1 MPALLAASIALLAI
15 LFSVHTS
22 SAQTSLTKNEGE
34 TIVIEDAPEMN
45 VISFGK
51 TVIIKQSAK
60 EVFVWG
66 GDVIVEGRVEGDVA
80 TLGGSIIQKEGGF
93 IGGAVI
99 VIGGSYKPES
109 AVPLRTEGKE
119 TVMFGMFEEEF
130 REMAQNPSQIFA
142 PTLTPAFLAQ
152 RILSALFWFIIT
164 FVFASLAPGAVSR
177 AITRLHLSPAKV
189 AGIGVGSLIF
199 ATMLIIAALQI
210 LPDYAGAVVGLMSF
224 VLLMLAYGFG
234 RVVLQ
239 VSVGK
244 AIQRKMPEGIGRS
257 EAVSIFL
264 GVIVWT
270 LVLSVPYVWTIAVI
284 ALFSA
289 GIGLV
294 LTARSGYGW
303 KTS

>member
-1 MPALLAASIALLAI
+1 MICAFFFLLQPIYGQSP
-15 LFSVHTS
+15 VTEV
-22 SAQTSLTKNEGE
+22 QGE
-34 TIVIEDAPEMN
+34 TIIIEDAVEMN

-51 TVIIKQSAK
+51 TVIIRQSAK

-80 TLGGSIIQKEGGF
+80 ALGGSVIQKEGAY

-109 AVPLRTEGKE
+109 ATPLRVEGKE
-119 TVMFGMFEEEF
+119 TVMFGMFEDEF
-130 REMAQNPSQIFA
+130 RDMAQNPSQIFA
-142 PTLTPAFLAQ
+142 PSLTPAFLAQ
-152 RILSALFWFIIT
+152 RILSALFWFVVT
-164 FVFASLAPGAVSR
+164 FVFATLAPGAVSR
-177 AITRLHLSPAKV
+177 AITRLHLSPLKV
-189 AGIGVGSLIF
+189 AGIGIGSLI
-199 ATMLIIAALQI
+199 LITLLTIVALQFI
-210 LPDYAGAVVGLMSF
+210 PDYAGAAVGLMSF

-239 VSVGK
+239 VSLGK
-244 AIQRKMPEGIGRS
+244 AIQKKMPEGFGRS

-264 GVIVWT
+264 GVIAWT
-270 LVLSVPYVWTIAVI
+270 LVLSVPYVWTIAVV

-294 LTARSGYGW
+294 LTARSGSGW
-303 KTS
+303 RSA